1 MNIIILGGGISSV
14 SLAHFLKKKKKI
26 KKITILEKEKELGGL
41 LRSFKIK
48 KLAYDVGPHIIF
60 SKYKDILKKN
70 IKMLKK
76 NVCKLRRSNKI
87 LYKKKFVKYPFEN
100 ELSKLPKKDLDYC
113 LNSFLNNPFE
123 NFKYHNMLQFFLKNF
138 GEGIT
143 RTYLEPY
150 NRKIWKFDPTFMD
163 TQMVDRIP
171 KPPKEDII
179 KSAKGIS
186 TEGYKHQLYFYYP
199 KKNGIQALFDAY
211 LNSIKSNNIKL
222 LTEQNITRITR
233 KNNKIV
239 VNSNN
244 KILECDKLFST
255 IPLNEFCLINKNIP
269 KPIIKSANDLKYNS
283 IIICI
288 VNIKGNIAGNNFAFM
303 VPDKDVIFH
312 RISKLDFL
320 GKNYSYKGT
329 SSFMIE
335 VTYRDGDIISKLSS
349 KNLKQKIIQGLKKIK
364 FLINSKNVNFIDY
377 KKFKYAYVIYD
388 LNHRKNVD
396 KILNYFKGKNIHLAG
411 RLGSWE
417 YLNSDQVINQSKNIV
432 ESLNIK

>member
-26 KKITILEKEKELGGL
+26 KKITILEKEKEPGGL

-60 SKYKDILKKN
+60 SKHKDILKKN
-70 IKMLKK
+70 IKILKK
-76 NVCKLRRSNKI
+76 NICKLKRSNKI
-87 LYKKKFVKYPFEN
+87 LYKNRYVKYPFEN
-100 ELSKLPKKDLDYC
+100 ELSKLPKKDLEYC

-123 NFKYHNMLQFFLKNF
+123 NFNYHNMLQFFLKNF

-143 RTYLEPY
+143 RSYLEPY

-211 LNSIKSNNIKL
+211 LNSIKSNHIKI
-222 LTEQNITRITR
+222 LTQQIITAVER
-233 KNNKIV
+233 KNKKIIV
-239 VNSNN
+239 TSND
-244 KILECDKLFST
+244 KKLECDKLFST
-255 IPLNEFCLINKNIP
+255 IPLNEFCLLNDNMP
-269 KPIIKSANDLKYNS
+269 KEIIKPANELKYNS

-288 VNIKGNIAGNNFAFM
+288 INVKGNIAGDNFAFM
-303 VPDKDVIFH
+303 IPDKDIIFH

-320 GKNYSYKGT
+320 GKSYSYKGT
-329 SSFMIE
+329 TSFMAE
-335 VTYRDGDIISKLSS
+335 VTYRQGDIISKLSPD
-349 KNLKQKIIQGLKKIK
+349 KLKMKIIQGLKKIK
-364 FLINSKNVNFIDY
+364 FLTKSKNINFIDY

-396 KILNYFKGKNIHLAG
+396 KILNYFRNKNIHMAG

-417 YLNSDQVINQSKNIV
+417 YLNSDQVINQSKDIV